1 MGLSYHYTISAPG
14 EKTASTLKCFLGTV
28 ESAAK
33 SIGFAPTM
41 VLDAQ
46 FDSDERRNFARRL
59 TRGLIV
65 EDEKLKGVVLL
76 PKEAIWDHNPLIG
89 YCRVVPE
96 QGVALI
102 VTDEK
107 GCESVFGFFKY
118 PNTILDIH
126 RRPIVSTGSAG
137 RWVFSDFIDS
147 PDPRYRQIMKMFAD
161 AGYVQSEKDEFAGC
175 RLPPRPSQ

>member
-1 MGLSYHYTISAPG
+1 MGLSYHYSISAPG
-14 EKTASTLKCFLGTV
+14 EKTAATLKCFLDTV

-33 SIGFAPTM
+33 NMGFSPTM

-46 FDSDERRNFARRL
+46 FDTDERRSFARRL

-76 PKEAIWDHNPLIG
+76 PKQKIWDHNQVAG
-89 YCRVVPE
+89 YCRVIPE
-96 QGVALI
+96 RGVALI
-102 VTDEK
+102 VTDEAK
-107 GCESVFGFFKY
+107 CESVFGFFQY
-118 PNTILDIH
+118 PSTISDIH
-126 RRPIVSTGSAG
+126 NRPLVNTATGG

-175 RLPPRPSQ
+175 RLPPRPS